1 MAKYKLKQDVKS
13 VKGGQFYKDEIVE
26 GTLNPTLKDNVIV
39 IRKNDFDN
47 KNNLMIGFDVIEVD
61 ASTPLSNSQSNPKA
75 FQGAVAQ
82 SSSSNK
88 TLTILSTIGSLSGL
102 YYAFSKK
109 SGVGGYI
116 GYMLLGGLVGSL
128 VASVVK
134 KVKK

>member
-13 VKGGQFYKDEIVE
+13 VEGGKFYKDEIVE
-26 GTLNPTLKDNVIV
+26 GTLNPTLKNNVIV

-47 KNNLMIGFDVIEVD
+47 KNNLMIGFDVEEVD
-61 ASTPLSNSQSNPKA
+61 ASTPLSNSQSNPTA
-75 FQGAVAQ
+75 FKGAVAK
-82 SSSSNK
+82 SSSSDK